1 GSLAGLTPQQI
12 EETVIAYEPVWAIG
26 TGKTATSA
34 QAQEVHAFIRK
45 VIGQI
50 AGEAVAR
57 QVSIQYGGR
66 VKASTAREI
75 MGQRDGGAAF
85 GGGAVDA
92 LIGAGAGNVLTKA
105 TKYAAIVFFV
115 LIVSLSLLHANYA
128 KRDVTA
134 VAEQI
139 ELQKATSPQTPI
151 PQTAPQLPGISS

>member
-1 GSLAGLTPQQI
+1 MLIAIYLLTFFLVLNCLFLGLIILMQLPKKDAGL
-12 EETVIAYEPVWAIG
+12 
-26 TGKTATSA
+26 
-34 QAQEVHAFIRK
+34 
-45 VIGQI
+45 
-50 AGEAVAR
+50 
-57 QVSIQYGGR
+57 
-66 VKASTAREI
+66 
-75 MGQRDGGAAF
+75 GGAAF

-139 ELQKATSPQTPI
+139 ELQKATSPQTRI
-151 PQTAPQLPGISS
+151 PQSASPLPDLSSSTSAEPATSTSPAPRN